1 MNNTT
6 YEASKLINK
15 YDNTTG
21 NTLVTDLLNQSRQYG
36 IKTLADFYTQ
46 LSEQKLNINVGLSL
60 KNLYLKQLSKY
71 RNTLIKFTSSSIVSE
86 YAMNALSNN
95 TTQEELH
102 VLYLDNKLQLIQDI
116 EVSKGTID
124 RSFIDS
130 RMILKLALKNNAK
143 SFILMHN
150 HPSGDTTPSPQDL
163 EITQKLY
170 NLAKMFDIQLLDHFI
185 VSQYDYYSMAENNDI

>member
-6 YEASKLINK
+6 YDVSKLINK
-15 YDNTTG
+15 YDNSDNEQIIKDLLIQSKQQG
-21 NTLVTDLLNQSRQYG
+21 INTLEDLYSQLVRQN
-36 IKTLADFYTQ
+36 
-46 LSEQKLNINVGLSL
+46 LNIDIGLSL
-60 KNLYLKQLSKY
+60 KNVYLKQLSKY

-102 VLYLDNKLQLIQDI
+102 VLYLDTKLQLIQDI

-124 RSFIDS
+124 RSLIDPK
-130 RMILKLALKNNAK
+130 MILKLALKNNAK

-150 HPSGDTTPSPQDL
+150 HPSGDTTPSPQDF
-163 EITQKLY
+163 EITHKLY
-170 NLAKMFDIQLLDHFI
+170 SLAKMFNIQLLDHFI
-185 VSQYDYYSMAENNDI
+185 VGQYDYYSMAESRDI